1 MKPGLPDIS
10 LPPFEATVGNRT
22 YSFIDMGSSM
32 GAGIFVVPLLSI
44 LENIALAKVF
54 CEYIFF
60 SLLIFLLQ
68 KWHLSMYIL
77 AEGKPVDATQE
88 MLAIGLCNIASSF
101 VNSMPVSGALSRG
114 AVNNASGVR
123 TTFGGVYTGIIVLLS
138 LQVLLMKNKC

>member
-1 MKPGLPDIS
+1 
-10 LPPFEATVGNRT
+10 
-22 YSFIDMGSSM
+22 
-32 GAGIFVVPLLSI
+32 
-44 LENIALAKVF
+44 
-54 CEYIFF
+54 
-60 SLLIFLLQ
+60 
-68 KWHLSMYIL
+68 MYIL